1 MADKFISNLITGDHV
16 RPKSGMSG
24 KQKMQIGVAIVVV
37 VSLGSFLIWKFINY
51 REESQVAHFVQDL
64 SQGQY
69 DQAYAMW
76 DADDHYKMKDFLE
89 DFGKD
94 GYYTKGMQKPGV
106 VNSRGRGGGVVVC
119 VEFDRG
125 RKEVPIRG
133 RKEVPIR
140 VDKDSLKLSYSPVD
154 RCN

>member
-1 MADKFISNLITGDHV
+1 MADRLIGNLITGDHMQP
-16 RPKSGMSG
+16 RPGLST
-24 KQKMQIGVAIVVV
+24 KQKVRIGIAVFVV
-37 VSLGSFLIWKFINY
+37 VSLGSFLVWKFINY
-51 REESQVAHFVQDL
+51 REERQVTHFFQDL

-89 DFGKD
+89 DFGQN
-94 GYYTKGMQKPGV
+94 GYYTKGSHNSRV

-119 VEFDRG
+119 VELDSG
-125 RKEVPIRG
+125 RKEL
-133 RKEVPIR
+133 PIR